1 MSKEQIGE
9 YMLTLEELRV
19 AYSKVRD
26 LRERIL
32 HVAEELSD
40 PLNIWV
46 LSESFPP
53 RDFPDA
59 GQIKATLKSLADA
72 HRKAM
77 EKFQSIDERDREGL
91 SPPPKWAQ

>member
-1 MSKEQIGE
+1 MSKEQVGE
-9 YMLTLEELRV
+9 YMLALEELRGE
-19 AYSKVRD
+19 YSKVND

-53 RDFPDA
+53 RDYPDA
-59 GQIKATLKSLADA
+59 GQIKGALKSLADA
-72 HRKAM
+72 HKKAI
-77 EKFQSIDERDREGL
+77 EKFQSIDERDRKGL
-91 SPPPKWAQ
+91 PPLPKWAQ

>member
-1 MSKEQIGE
+1 MSKKQIDE
-9 YMLTLEELRV
+9 YMLAIKELGGE
-19 AYSKVRD
+19 YSKVRD

-46 LSESFPP
+46 LSKGFPP
-53 RDFPDA
+53 RDFPDT
-59 GQIKATLKSLADA
+59 GQIKETLKSLADA
-72 HRKAM
+72 HKKAI

-91 SPPPKWAQ
+91 PPLPKWAQ

>member
-1 MSKEQIGE
+1 MSKKQIGE
-9 YMLTLEELRV
+9 YMLAIKELGGE
-19 AYSKVRD
+19 YSKVRD

-53 RDFPDA
+53 RDFPDT
-59 GQIKATLKSLADA
+59 GQIKGALKSLAGA
-72 HRKAM
+72 HKKAI
-77 EKFQSIDERDREGL
+77 EKLQSVDEKDREGL
-91 SPPPKWAQ
+91 PPLPKWAQ